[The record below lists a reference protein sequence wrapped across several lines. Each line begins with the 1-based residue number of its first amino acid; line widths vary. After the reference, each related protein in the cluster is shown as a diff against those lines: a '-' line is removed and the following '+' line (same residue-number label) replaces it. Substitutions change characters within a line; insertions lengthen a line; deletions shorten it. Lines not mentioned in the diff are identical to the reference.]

1 MIEEVL
7 FRACQLTLHTM
18 DSVKTLVKRTFTARF
33 IHIRIDR
40 TSANVMTVSLRP
52 NHHSRETCT
61 VEHRSIQPTALRG
74 LSAVEVR
81 PPLHLVA
88 PEGQLQV
95 HTASFRGSFSNVL
108 SQALRTAGLGS
119 RVLIAQFLKGGVDQ
133 GPQSSL
139 TLCDR
144 LRWLRPAVLE
154 CISDEASCRED
165 TVKDAVQEVWQICR
179 NHLLEGTLD
188 QLVLD
193 EIGLAVELGYLSG
206 DDVFCVL
213 EQRPSAM
220 DVIVTGPAIPARMM
234 EMADQV
240 TELRRGF

>member
-1 MIEEVL
+1 
-7 FRACQLTLHTM
+7 
-18 DSVKTLVKRTFTARF
+18 
-33 IHIRIDR
+33 
-40 TSANVMTVSLRP
+40 MTVSLSP
-52 NHHSRETCT
+52 THHSRESRT
-61 VEHRSIQPTALRG
+61 VDHRTLEQAGLRR
-74 LSAVEVR
+74 LPSVEVR

-95 HTASFRGSFSNVL
+95 HTASFRGSFSGVL

-119 RVLIAQFLKGGVDQ
+119 HVLIAQFLKGGVGQ

-144 LRWLRPAVLE
+144 LRWLRPSVTE
-154 CISDEASCRED
+154 CLSDAADSRDDE
-165 TVKDAVQEVWQICR
+165 VKEAVQAVWQICKT
-179 NHLLEGTLD
+179 HLLEGTLD

-193 EIGLAVELGYLSG
+193 EIGLAIELGYLSHE
-206 DDVFCVL
+206 DVLSVL

-220 DVIVTGPAIPARMM
+220 DVIVTGPAIPAEMM

>member
-1 MIEEVL
+1 
-7 FRACQLTLHTM
+7 
-18 DSVKTLVKRTFTARF
+18 
-33 IHIRIDR
+33 
-40 TSANVMTVSLRP
+40 MTVSLSP
-52 NHHSRETCT
+52 THHSRESRT
-61 VEHRSIQPTALRG
+61 VDHRTLEQAGLRR
-74 LSAVEVR
+74 LPSVEVR

-95 HTASFRGSFSNVL
+95 HTASFRGSFSGVL

-119 RVLIAQFLKGGVDQ
+119 SVLIAQFLKGGVGQ

-144 LRWLRPAVLE
+144 LRWLRPSVTE
-154 CISDEASCRED
+154 CLSEPASSHDDE
-165 TVKDAVQEVWQICR
+165 VKEAVQSVWEICKT
-179 NHLLEGTLD
+179 HLLEGTLD

-193 EIGLAVELGYLSG
+193 EIGLAIELGYLSHE
-206 DDVFCVL
+206 DVLSVL

-220 DVIVTGPAIPARMM
+220 DVIVTGPAIPAEMM

>member
-1 MIEEVL
+1 
-7 FRACQLTLHTM
+7 
-18 DSVKTLVKRTFTARF
+18 
-33 IHIRIDR
+33 
-40 TSANVMTVSLRP
+40 MTVSLSP
-52 NHHSRETCT
+52 TQHSRESRT
-61 VEHRSIQPTALRG
+61 VDHRTLEQAGLRR
-74 LSAVEVR
+74 LPSVEVR

-95 HTASFRGSFSNVL
+95 HTASFRGSFSGVL

-119 RVLIAQFLKGGVDQ
+119 NVLIAQFLKGGVGQ

-144 LRWLRPAVLE
+144 LRWLRPSVTE
-154 CISDEASCRED
+154 CLSDPAASRDDE
-165 TVKDAVQEVWQICR
+165 VKEAVQSVWEICKT
-179 NHLLEGTLD
+179 HLLEGTLD

-193 EIGLAVELGYLSG
+193 EIGLAIELGYLSHE
-206 DDVFCVL
+206 DVLSVL

-220 DVIVTGPAIPARMM
+220 DVIVTGPAIPAEMM

>member
-1 MIEEVL
+1 
-7 FRACQLTLHTM
+7 
-18 DSVKTLVKRTFTARF
+18 
-33 IHIRIDR
+33 
-40 TSANVMTVSLRP
+40 MTVSLSP
-52 NHHSRETCT
+52 THHLRESRT
-61 VEHRSIQPTALRG
+61 VDHSTLEQAGLRR
-74 LSAVEVR
+74 LPSVEVR

-95 HTASFRGSFSNVL
+95 HTAPFRGSFSGVL

-119 RVLIAQFLKGGVDQ
+119 NVLIAQFLKGGVGQ

-144 LRWLRPAVLE
+144 LRWLRPSVTE
-154 CISDEASCRED
+154 CLSDAAASRDDE
-165 TVKDAVQEVWQICR
+165 VKEAVQAIWQICKT
-179 NHLLEGTLD
+179 HLLEGTLD

-193 EIGLAVELGYLSG
+193 EIGLAIELGYLSHE
-206 DDVFCVL
+206 DVLSVL
-213 EQRPSAM
+213 ELRPSAM
-220 DVIVTGPAIPARMM
+220 DVIVTGPAIPAEMM

>member
-1 MIEEVL
+1 
-7 FRACQLTLHTM
+7 M
-18 DSVKTLVKRTFTARF
+18 DGVKALVSWTSTARF
-33 IHIRIDR
+33 IHIRICR
-40 TSANVMTVSLRP
+40 TSANVMTVSLSP
-52 NHHSRETCT
+52 THHSRESRT
-61 VEHRSIQPTALRG
+61 VDHRTLEQAGLRR
-74 LSAVEVR
+74 LPSVEVR

-95 HTASFRGSFSNVL
+95 HTASFRGSFSGVL

-119 RVLIAQFLKGGVDQ
+119 SVLIAQFLKGGVGQ

-139 TLCDR
+139 TMCDR
-144 LRWLRPAVLE
+144 LRWLRPSVME
-154 CISDEASCRED
+154 CLSDPASSRDDE
-165 TVKDAVQEVWQICR
+165 VKEAVQSVWEICKT
-179 NHLLEGTLD
+179 HLLEGTLD

-193 EIGLAVELGYLSG
+193 EIGLAIELCYLSHE
-206 DDVFCVL
+206 DVLSVL

-220 DVIVTGPAIPARMM
+220 DVIVTGPAIPAEMM

>member
-1 MIEEVL
+1 
-7 FRACQLTLHTM
+7 
-18 DSVKTLVKRTFTARF
+18 
-33 IHIRIDR
+33 
-40 TSANVMTVSLRP
+40 MTVSLSP
-52 NHHSRETCT
+52 THHSRESRT
-61 VEHRSIQPTALRG
+61 VDHRTLEQAGLRR
-74 LSAVEVR
+74 LPSVEVR

-95 HTASFRGSFSNVL
+95 HTASFRGSFSGVL

-119 RVLIAQFLKGGVDQ
+119 SVLIAQFLKGGVGQ

-144 LRWLRPAVLE
+144 LRWLRPSVME
-154 CISDEASCRED
+154 CLSDPASSRDDE
-165 TVKDAVQEVWQICR
+165 VKEAVQSVWEICKT
-179 NHLLEGTLD
+179 HLLEGTLD

-193 EIGLAVELGYLSG
+193 EIGLAIELGYLSHE
-206 DDVFCVL
+206 DVLSVL

-220 DVIVTGPAIPARMM
+220 DVIVTGPAIPAEMM

>member
-1 MIEEVL
+1 
-7 FRACQLTLHTM
+7 
-18 DSVKTLVKRTFTARF
+18 
-33 IHIRIDR
+33 
-40 TSANVMTVSLRP
+40 MTVSLSP
-52 NHHSRETCT
+52 THHSRESRT
-61 VEHRSIQPTALRG
+61 VDHRTLEQAGLRR
-74 LSAVEVR
+74 LPSVEVR

-95 HTASFRGSFSNVL
+95 HTASFRGSFSGVL

-119 RVLIAQFLKGGVDQ
+119 SVLIAQFLKGGVGQ

-144 LRWLRPAVLE
+144 LRWLRPSVTE
-154 CISDEASCRED
+154 CLSEPASSHDDE
-165 TVKDAVQEVWQICR
+165 VKEAVQSVWEICKI
-179 NHLLEGTLD
+179 HLLEGTLD

-193 EIGLAVELGYLSG
+193 EIGLAIELGYLCHEEVLS
-206 DDVFCVL
+206 VL

-220 DVIVTGPAIPARMM
+220 DVIVTGPAIPAEMM

>member
-1 MIEEVL
+1 
-7 FRACQLTLHTM
+7 
-18 DSVKTLVKRTFTARF
+18 
-33 IHIRIDR
+33 
-40 TSANVMTVSLRP
+40 MTVSLSP
-52 NHHSRETCT
+52 THHSRESRT
-61 VEHRSIQPTALRG
+61 VDHRTLEQAGLRR
-74 LSAVEVR
+74 LPSVEVR

-95 HTASFRGSFSNVL
+95 HTASFRGSFSGVL

-119 RVLIAQFLKGGVDQ
+119 NVLIAQFLKGGVGQ

-144 LRWLRPAVLE
+144 LRWLRPSVTE
-154 CISDEASCRED
+154 CLSDPAASRDDE
-165 TVKDAVQEVWQICR
+165 VKEAVQSVWEICKT
-179 NHLLEGTLD
+179 HLLEGTLD

-193 EIGLAVELGYLSG
+193 EIGLAIELGYLSHE
-206 DDVFCVL
+206 DVLSVL

-220 DVIVTGPAIPARMM
+220 DVIVTGPAIPAEMM

>member
-1 MIEEVL
+1 
-7 FRACQLTLHTM
+7 
-18 DSVKTLVKRTFTARF
+18 
-33 IHIRIDR
+33 
-40 TSANVMTVSLRP
+40 MTVSLSP
-52 NHHSRETCT
+52 THHPRESRT
-61 VEHRSIQPTALRG
+61 VDHRTLEQAGLRR
-74 LSAVEVR
+74 LPSVEVR

-95 HTASFRGSFSNVL
+95 HTASFRGSFSGVL

-119 RVLIAQFLKGGVDQ
+119 NVLIAQFLKGGVGQ

-144 LRWLRPAVLE
+144 LRWLRPSVTE
-154 CISDEASCRED
+154 CLSDAAASRDDE
-165 TVKDAVQEVWQICR
+165 VKEAVQAIWQICKT
-179 NHLLEGTLD
+179 HLLEGTLD

-193 EIGLAVELGYLSG
+193 EIGLAIELGYLSHE
-206 DDVFCVL
+206 DVLSVL
-213 EQRPSAM
+213 ELRPSAM
-220 DVIVTGPAIPARMM
+220 DVIVTGPAIPAEMM

>member
-1 MIEEVL
+1 
-7 FRACQLTLHTM
+7 
-18 DSVKTLVKRTFTARF
+18 
-33 IHIRIDR
+33 
-40 TSANVMTVSLRP
+40 MTVSLSP
-52 NHHSRETCT
+52 THHSRESRT
-61 VEHRSIQPTALRG
+61 VDHRTLEQAGLRR
-74 LSAVEVR
+74 LPSVEVR

-95 HTASFRGSFSNVL
+95 HTASFRGSFSGVL

-119 RVLIAQFLKGGVDQ
+119 SVLIAQFLKGGVGQ

-144 LRWLRPAVLE
+144 LRWLRPSVTE
-154 CISDEASCRED
+154 CLSEPASSHDDE
-165 TVKDAVQEVWQICR
+165 VKEAVQSVWEICKT
-179 NHLLEGTLD
+179 HLLEGTLD

-193 EIGLAVELGYLSG
+193 EIGLAIELGYLCHE
-206 DDVFCVL
+206 DVLSVL

-220 DVIVTGPAIPARMM
+220 DVIVTGPAIPAEMM

>member
-1 MIEEVL
+1 
-7 FRACQLTLHTM
+7 
-18 DSVKTLVKRTFTARF
+18 
-33 IHIRIDR
+33 
-40 TSANVMTVSLRP
+40 MTVSLSP
-52 NHHSRETCT
+52 THHLRESRT
-61 VEHRSIQPTALRG
+61 VDHSTLEQAGLRR
-74 LSAVEVR
+74 LPSVEVR

-95 HTASFRGSFSNVL
+95 HTASFRGSFSGVL

-119 RVLIAQFLKGGVDQ
+119 NVLIAQFLKGGVGQ

-144 LRWLRPAVLE
+144 LRWLRPSVTE
-154 CISDEASCRED
+154 CLSDAAASRDDE
-165 TVKDAVQEVWQICR
+165 VKEAVQAIWQICKT
-179 NHLLEGTLD
+179 HLLEGTLD

-193 EIGLAVELGYLSG
+193 EIGLAIELGYLSHE
-206 DDVFCVL
+206 DVLSVL
-213 EQRPSAM
+213 ELRPSAM
-220 DVIVTGPAIPARMM
+220 DVIVTGPAIPAEMM

>member
-1 MIEEVL
+1 
-7 FRACQLTLHTM
+7 
-18 DSVKTLVKRTFTARF
+18 
-33 IHIRIDR
+33 
-40 TSANVMTVSLRP
+40 
-52 NHHSRETCT
+52 
-61 VEHRSIQPTALRG
+61 
-74 LSAVEVR
+74 VEVR

-95 HTASFRGSFSNVL
+95 HTASFRGSFSGVL

-119 RVLIAQFLKGGVDQ
+119 HVLIAQFLKGGVGQ

-144 LRWLRPAVLE
+144 LRWLRPSVTE
-154 CISDEASCRED
+154 CLSDAADSRDDE
-165 TVKDAVQEVWQICR
+165 VKEAVQAVWQICKT
-179 NHLLEGTLD
+179 HLLEGTLD

-193 EIGLAVELGYLSG
+193 EIGLAIELGYLNHE
-206 DDVFCVL
+206 DVLSVL

-220 DVIVTGPAIPARMM
+220 DVIVTGPAIPAEMM

>member
-1 MIEEVL
+1 
-7 FRACQLTLHTM
+7 
-18 DSVKTLVKRTFTARF
+18 
-33 IHIRIDR
+33 
-40 TSANVMTVSLRP
+40 
-52 NHHSRETCT
+52 
-61 VEHRSIQPTALRG
+61 
-74 LSAVEVR
+74 
-81 PPLHLVA
+81 LVA

-95 HTASFRGSFSNVL
+95 HTASFRGSFSGVL

-119 RVLIAQFLKGGVDQ
+119 SVLIAQFLKGGVGQ

-144 LRWLRPAVLE
+144 LRWLRPSVME
-154 CISDEASCRED
+154 CLSDPASSRDDE
-165 TVKDAVQEVWQICR
+165 VKEAVQSVWEICKT
-179 NHLLEGTLD
+179 HLLEGTLD

-193 EIGLAVELGYLSG
+193 EIGLAIELGYLSHE
-206 DDVFCVL
+206 DVLSVL

-220 DVIVTGPAIPARMM
+220 DVIVTGPAIPAEMM

>member
-1 MIEEVL
+1 
-7 FRACQLTLHTM
+7 
-18 DSVKTLVKRTFTARF
+18 
-33 IHIRIDR
+33 
-40 TSANVMTVSLRP
+40 MTVSLSP
-52 NHHSRETCT
+52 THHSRESRT
-61 VEHRSIQPTALRG
+61 VDHRTLEQAGLRR
-74 LSAVEVR
+74 LPSVEVR

-95 HTASFRGSFSNVL
+95 HTASFRGSFSGVL

-119 RVLIAQFLKGGVDQ
+119 NVLIAQFLKGGVGQ

-144 LRWLRPAVLE
+144 LRWLRPSVTE
-154 CISDEASCRED
+154 CLSDPAASRDDE
-165 TVKDAVQEVWQICR
+165 VKEAVQSVWEICKT
-179 NHLLEGTLD
+179 HLLEGTLD

-193 EIGLAVELGYLSG
+193 EIGLAIELGYLSHE
-206 DDVFCVL
+206 DILSVL

-220 DVIVTGPAIPARMM
+220 DVIVTGPAIPAEMM